1 MITFYELGQLG
12 RLGNQLFQ
20 YAALRSLSLEKGYEF
35 KIPDPTTREWHG
47 QTCLLD
53 KFNLEADYL
62 DKDDLKKIVHLYNEP
77 SHERFDENFFNLPD
91 NINISG
97 FFQST
102 FYFDKFKDQII
113 KELTPKK
120 ELLENSKEQIAK
132 LKEKFKG
139 YEIVS
144 LHMRRGD
151 NTDNTDPNQVKY
163 NNSYGGKTLTE
174 NSIYYSYFKN
184 ATSHFKNKKVKFMI
198 FTGGQRGSDSNQKD
212 MEWCKKYF
220 TGTGF
225 VYSEG
230 RSAMEDF
237 CLINSCDHHILS
249 HISSFGWW
257 AAYLDQKENLT
268 VAPLKYDPETT
279 YNYRAGFYPK
289 RWILA

>member
-20 YAALRSLSLEKGYEF
+20 YAALRSLSLEKGYEL

-77 SHERFDENFFNLPD
+77 SHERFDKNFFNLPD
-91 NINISG
+91 NLNISG

-163 NNSYGGKTLTE
+163 NNSYGGKSLTE
-174 NSIYYSYFKN
+174 NSVYYSYFKN

-198 FTGGQRGSDSNQKD
+198 FTGGKRWSDSNQED

-225 VYSEG
+225 VYSEDN
-230 RSAMEDF
+230 SPIEDF
-237 CLINSCDHHILS
+237 CLITSCDHHILS
-249 HISSFGWW
+249 HVSSFGWW

-279 YNYRAGFYPK
+279 YNYRTGFYPK